1 MSNSI
6 LDSGNRTKFSTGA
19 VRDIQEDKG
28 RCDLMPL
35 HVVARLLDK
44 KHSYVLHEIENY
56 KETKNAE
63 YLYNAIQ
70 YFCKDEGISLVDMML
85 EVSLHYR
92 DGAEKYGEDNWK
104 NGLPV
109 KSYISSAV
117 RHLLK
122 HIDGYKDEAH
132 HRGFVWNIMSA
143 LWTITNKPELIDA
156 PFNMEE
162 EVEENE

>member
-1 MSNSI
+1 
-6 LDSGNRTKFSTGA
+6 
-19 VRDIQEDKG
+19 
-28 RCDLMPL
+28 MPL
-35 HVVARLLDK
+35 HVVARLVGNRY
-44 KHSYVLHEIENY
+44 SCVLHEIENY
-56 KETKNAE
+56 KETNKPGH
-63 YLYNAIQ
+63 LYAAVQ
-70 YFCKDEGISLVDMML
+70 CFCKDEGISIVDMML

-109 KSYISSAV
+109 KSYLSSAI

-122 HIDGYKDEAH
+122 HIDGYKDEEH